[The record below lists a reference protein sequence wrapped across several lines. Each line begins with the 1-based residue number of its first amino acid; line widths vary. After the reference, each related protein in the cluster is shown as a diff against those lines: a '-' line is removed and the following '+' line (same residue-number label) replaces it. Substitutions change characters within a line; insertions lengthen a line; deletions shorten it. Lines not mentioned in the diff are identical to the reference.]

1 VRPEGLGKFK
11 EEILTKFESQNIKG
25 VKNDGILGLD
35 KTYY

>member
-25 VKNDGILGLD
+25 VKMMG
-35 KTYY
+35 Y